1 MKGAYCPQYG
11 RKKLYSKRDNPFCL
25 SDIFLLSHPL
35 SKLSARNV
43 KCIRVFNF
51 GPHGQM
57 IKGRTNLEI
66 SVLSSLLQRT
76 ITYRTGLRVNSNS
89 NTYI

>member
-1 MKGAYCPQYG
+1 MKGAYCPHYE
-11 RKKLYSKRDNPFCL
+11 RKKNFIVKEITLFACQTSFCSPPFKTQCTQCL
-25 SDIFLLSHPL
+25 
-35 SKLSARNV
+35 V
-43 KCIRVFNF
+43 YTCFNF